1 MFSKPTSDSQQ
12 HYAKYC
18 FFIGMFSVV
27 LPNVVSPE
35 CRGAVIFFRLL
46 KNSQLLLKREDER
59 LEVDTNHRMRINTG
73 KKRGEQRGEKIQ
85 LPPENWTQG
94 VNVIILCLSLTVWLN
109 KLDSCEC
116 TPALTRNIRLI
127 CKLRP

>member
-1 MFSKPTSDSQQ
+1 MKVLLKSHLMFNKPHLRLPTT
-12 HYAKYC
+12 
-18 FFIGMFSVV
+18 V
-27 LPNVVSPE
+27 LHFYRYVGRRFADCRSSE
-35 CRGAVIFFRLL
+35 CRGAVIFSRLL

-59 LEVDTNHRMRINTG
+59 LDVDTNHRMRINTG

-94 VNVIILCLSLTVWLN
+94 VNVIILCLSLTGRLN

-116 TPALTRNIRLI
+116 TPALTAI
-127 CKLRP
+127 